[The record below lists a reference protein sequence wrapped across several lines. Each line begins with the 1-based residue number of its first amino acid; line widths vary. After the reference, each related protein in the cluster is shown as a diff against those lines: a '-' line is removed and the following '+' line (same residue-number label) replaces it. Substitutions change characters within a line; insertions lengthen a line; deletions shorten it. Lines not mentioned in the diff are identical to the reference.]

1 MITYRHVTTF
11 GVTQQRWLSN
21 VTDLAIAESDGRF
34 MLFAAT
40 QIGGGVTSYA
50 ISDPDLPLQMLRNR
64 AYLDNFTYSG
74 PPEITL
80 LSLGGRNLLHLGQL
94 GGATNLGLTYRI
106 DNGAMPA
113 FGMAFPSG
121 LPPGRITAME
131 QVSLPGGE
139 FVLIAQGG
147 LTLSL
152 HRVGADGGLVRQS
165 SLTIPTPDRATPGA
179 QIDRVAVAQVD
190 GQTIVVTISG
200 NGNFVSTHLVSDSG
214 HIGPGNLHVAARGMG
229 YDQPSQLKVVEVGG
243 STFVILG
250 GGGSN
255 SISVFRLDGQGRLTG
270 TDHIID
276 ERTTRFQSVTA
287 MEAVEV
293 DGRTLLFVGGAD
305 DGISVF
311 TLMPDGRLLH
321 LVTIEDTNGT
331 TLANVG
337 VIRALV
343 VEGRVMLFVT
353 STTETGITQFVFD
366 PGRIGLTTETGA
378 GAQNGTSGNDL
389 LLAGALT
396 TRLSGG
402 AGDDIL
408 VTGGRQ
414 ISLTGGAGADLFVV
428 TRTRGTI
435 TITDYEPG
443 IDRLDLSLLGN
454 IRSIWQL
461 RFIPT
466 STGVLIVA
474 GEMVIDIQT
483 SNGRSLTIG
492 DFSNEM
498 LFPVSHYLLPELDP
512 ARIRPEDTPS
522 DAPEGLFGTE
532 GADLLLGGAR
542 PEMINAG
549 GGNDTVSAGGG
560 NDTVRA
566 GAGNDVVRG
575 GDGHDLIFGG
585 PGRDTL
591 FGDAGNDTLH
601 GDEGNDTL
609 YGGDGDD
616 VLHGG
621 GGDDL
626 LYGGNGNDRLFG
638 GSGND
643 TLSGEAGNDYLEA
656 LQGNNRLLGGSGNDT
671 LVAGAGADYLNG
683 GSGNDLLRGGGGN
696 DTLLGEDGND
706 TLEGGDGNDSLEGG
720 AGDDQLF
727 GDEGNDT
734 LRGGAGRDRL
744 FGGGG
749 NDQLWGDDGND
760 SLWGQAGD
768 DVLRGGAGND
778 VLFGGTGRD
787 TLHGDDGNDV
797 LHGEDGDDWLYGGRG
812 DDTLHGGLGND
823 QIWGDD
829 GNDLLLGGA
838 GNDTLRGGIGND
850 TMQGELG
857 DDLLFDDQGDNLFD
871 GGEGNDTI
879 RAGAGRDRIFGG
891 EGNDLA
897 FGGGGNDFMDGGPGD
912 DTLHGEGGDDRLMGG
927 AGNDRLFG
935 GPGRDT
941 LLGGTGADLVYAG
954 GGNDRVLGGPGDD
967 TLYGGAGDDTIE
979 GGNGNDRIFGGGGND
994 RLFGGPGAD
1003 RILGGPGH
1011 DLLHGGMGNDTLEGG
1026 PGRDTLRGAGGHDL
1040 LRGQMGDDL
1049 LDGGDGN
1056 DTLVGG
1062 LGADTLIGG
1071 RGRDIFRVLGRDDSR
1086 VDAPDLIRDFTRGED
1101 RLDLSFLRVS
1111 YTGQGAHSGERSVRW
1126 QVSGNETHVW
1136 IDLDGDRRADML
1148 IRLEGVTG
1156 LGAED
1161 FLF

>member
-1 MITYRHVTTF
+1 MIAYRHVTTF
-11 GVTQQRWLSN
+11 GVTQQRWLSK
-21 VTDLAIAESDGRF
+21 VTDLAIAGSDGRF

-40 QIGGGVTSYA
+40 HIGGGVTSYA
-50 ISDPDLPLQMLRNR
+50 ISDPDLPLQLLRNR

-74 PPEITL
+74 APEITL

-94 GGATNLGLTYRI
+94 GGATNLGLAYRI
-106 DNGAMPA
+106 DNGALPN
-113 FGMAFPSG
+113 FGTAFPSG
-121 LPPGRITAME
+121 LPPGRITAIE
-131 QVSLPGGE
+131 QLSLPGGE

-152 HRVGADGGLVRQS
+152 HRVAADGALTRQS
-165 SLTIPTPDRATPGA
+165 SLTIPMPDRAMPGA
-179 QIDRVAVAQVD
+179 QIDRLAVAQAE

-200 NGNFVSTHLVSDSG
+200 KGNFLSTHLVSDSG

-250 GGGSN
+250 GGGSS

-287 MEAVEV
+287 MESVVV
-293 DGRTLLFVGGAD
+293 DGRSLLFVGGAD

-321 LVTIEDTNGT
+321 LLTIEDTNGT
-331 TLANVG
+331 TLANVSA
-337 VIRALV
+337 IRALV

-353 STTETGITQFVFD
+353 SATETGITQFVFD
-366 PGRIGLTTETGA
+366 PGRIGLTRQVGA

-389 LLAGALT
+389 LLAGAQT

-408 VTGGRQ
+408 VSGGRP

-428 TRTRGTI
+428 TRTRGTV

-466 STGVLIVA
+466 STGVMIVA
-474 GEMVIDIQT
+474 GDMVIDVQT
-483 SNGRSLTIG
+483 RNGRSLTIA

-498 LFPVSHYLLPELDP
+498 LFPVAHYLLPEVDP
-512 ARIRPEDTPS
+512 SRIRPEDTPS
-522 DAPEGLFGTE
+522 DMPEWIFGTE
-532 GADLLLGGAR
+532 GPDLLLGGAR

-549 GGNDTVSAGGG
+549 AGNDTVSAGGG

-575 GDGHDLIFGG
+575 GDGNDLIFGG
-585 PGRDTL
+585 PGNDTL

-609 YGGDGDD
+609 YGGDGHD
-616 VLHGG
+616 VLYGG
-621 GGDDL
+621 AGDDL

-643 TLSGEAGNDYLEA
+643 TLSGEDGNDYLEA
-656 LQGNNRLLGGSGNDT
+656 LQGNNRLLGGPGNDT

-683 GSGNDLLRGGGGN
+683 GSGNDLLRGGAGN
-696 DTLLGEDGND
+696 DTLLGGDGND

-720 AGDDQLF
+720 AGDD
-727 GDEGNDT
+727 
-734 LRGGAGRDRL
+734 
-744 FGGGG
+744 
-749 NDQLWGDDGND
+749 
-760 SLWGQAGD
+760 
-768 DVLRGGAGND
+768 
-778 VLFGGTGRD
+778 VLFGGAGRD
-787 TLHGDDGNDV
+787 TLHGGDGNDV
-797 LHGEDGDDWLYGGRG
+797 LWGGD
-812 DDTLHGGLGND
+812 
-823 QIWGDD
+823 
-829 GNDLLLGGA
+829 
-838 GNDTLRGGIGND
+838 
-850 TMQGELG
+850 G
-857 DDLLFDDQGDNLFD
+857 DDLLFDDQGNNLFY

-897 FGGGGNDFMDGGPGD
+897 FGGDGNDVIDGGPGD
-912 DTLHGEGGDDRLMGG
+912 DTLHGGAGNDRLIGGAGHDRLFGGPGHDTLLGGSGNDTLIGGIGNDLLQDLIGNNRLEGGPGNDTIRAGPGRDTILGGTGADLIYAGGGSDRVLGGPGNDTIYGGPGDDTIEGGIGNDRIFGG

-935 GPGRDT
+935 GPG
-941 LLGGTGADLVYAG
+941 
-954 GGNDRVLGGPGDD
+954 
-967 TLYGGAGDDTIE
+967 E
-979 GGNGNDRIFGGGGND
+979 
-994 RLFGGPGAD
+994 D

-1011 DLLHGGMGNDTLEGG
+1011 DLLMGGLGNDTLEGG
-1026 PGRDTLRGAGGHDL
+1026 PGRDTLRGGPGNDL

-1062 LGADTLIGG
+1062 PGSDTLIGG
-1071 RGRDIFRVLGRDDSR
+1071 RGRDIFRVLDRNDSR

-1111 YTGQGAHSGERSVRW
+1111 YVGQGGHSGERSVRW
-1126 QVSGNETHVW
+1126 QVSGNETQVW
-1136 IDLDGDRRADML
+1136 IDLDGDRRPDML